1 MAALLLPVSMSMNVN
16 TAAKLVNAT
25 AAGVVIHLQ
34 LCLTNILQNYKY
46 LTAAGYYNLNSF
58 PQPHIFVPTAA
69 GWTPLGKG
77 HRRQRQ
83 GSSWGLLGKV

>member
-1 MAALLLPVSMSMNVN
+1 MAALLLRVSMSMNVN

-46 LTAAGYYNLNSF
+46 LTAAGCYNINSF
-58 PQPHIFVPTAA
+58 PWPHIFVPTAA
-69 GWTPLGKG
+69 RPQVG
-77 HRRQRQ
+77 HPCYRIIKD
-83 GSSWGLLGKV
+83 LFVY